1 MRLLV
6 LGGTKFLG
14 RAVVEA
20 ALARGDEVTL
30 FNRGQTGTELF
41 PEVEKLRGDRDGDL
55 AALEG
60 REWDAV
66 IDPSGYVPR
75 IVRDSAELLRGSV
88 GHYVFVSSGSVYADP
103 YPGFDETAPTAELED
118 PDTEEVMAHYGAL
131 KAACER
137 VVSEVFPDAH
147 TNVRAGL
154 IVGPNDPTGRFTY
167 WPLRVAVGGELLAP
181 APPERSVQ
189 FIDVRD
195 LGEWMV
201 EACDKGH
208 VGTFN
213 ATGEQLRFDEFLA
226 ACGDADPVWV
236 SDEFLRRARGRAL
249 QRAAALDPG
258 GACRLPPGGR
268 LEGRRRRASLPPARR
283 DDPRHARVGRR
294 GGRAAGHRPRPTPGP
309 SRPRP
314 RQGGRAARSL
324 ARTLSGHPHAAAQ
337 SSRRLHRLSNRL
349 LLAPDRRPDAAEV
362 GDDRL
367 RRANAKGNV
376 QEQICGRLKPR
387 TRAMLAHEGSHLLV
401 ARTPHAEALG
411 GGTDAP
417 RDLGRASRE
426 PSARRSIS
434 ARRRLE
440 MRGAKSTP
448 QPCLTRRNGSAPTRC
463 LFDLVTDC
471 Y

>member
-88 GHYVFVSSGSVYADP
+88 GHYLFVSSGSVYSAP
-103 YPGFDETAPTAELED
+103 YPGFDETAPTAELTE

-147 TNVRAGL
+147 TNVRSGL
-154 IVGPNDPTGRFTY
+154 IVGPHDPTGRFTY
-167 WPLRVAVGGELLAP
+167 WPLRVAAGGELLAP
-181 APPERSVQ
+181 APPERAVQ

-195 LGEWMV
+195 LAEWMV
-201 EACDKGH
+201 EASDQRH

-213 ATGEQLRFDEFLA
+213 ATCETLSFEELLT

-236 SDEFLRRARGRAL
+236 SDEFLLEHGVEPFSEL
-249 QRAAALDPG
+249 PLWIPGPEAAF
-258 GACRLPPGGR
+258 
-268 LEGRRRRASLPPARR
+268 LEGDVSKA
-283 DDPRHARVGRR
+283 V
-294 GGRAAGHRPRPTPGP
+294 AAGLRFRPLDVT
-309 SRPRP
+309 
-314 RQGGRAARSL
+314 
-324 ARTLSGHPHAAAQ
+324 
-337 SSRRLHRLSNRL
+337 
-349 LLAPDRRPDAAEV
+349 V
-362 GDDRL
+362 GDTLAWARE
-367 RRANAKGNV
+367 AG
-376 QEQICGRLKPR
+376 EQ
-387 TRAMLAHEGSHLLV
+387 
-401 ARTPHAEALG
+401 
-411 GGTDAP
+411 
-417 RDLGRASRE
+417 
-426 PSARRSIS
+426 
-434 ARRRLE
+434 
-440 MRGAKSTP
+440 
-448 QPCLTRRNGSAPTRC
+448 
-463 LFDLVTDC
+463 LVTDRGLRQGRAGLDPAREAELLEAWRAAS
-471 Y
+471 